1 MSTQE
6 NDSNNKKNGFNN
18 WMTGTRSNNMKE
30 VVKITD
36 ERGREEE
43 KNKEENKEENKYTI
57 TKSTLPS
64 VNTAD
69 VLSKEVK
76 DFEKSTNGSKVNA
89 ALFGKQAFELAG
101 TIAVTSAAGQA
112 IVAGLAATGVG
123 LPIAGLLGIIL
134 LLANKLALLFYY
146 NLQLH
151 STLLDV
157 LNIVSNCFRLN
168 DLINYTT
175 GIFTIY
181 FFGGADDNNNLIDNL
196 NTLNGENKGVYK
208 LLLEKALE
216 KKNNELEKVP
226 DPVPAPVLESSS
238 TQPQQGEI
246 AMVKIIEKG
255 GNPNDEEDKLI
266 KWIRP
271 NVAIQQRLFDK
282 LNDLTTLLLIIATDD
297 MIRTLYADTQIMESG
312 MSNLIEKVYKD
323 RDLKTTEEKKNMTR
337 IGRFTRA
344 FGRNSSK
351 FVRGFNRFTNGQF
364 LNQQLINELTLVN
377 GFFMLMKAQYDMT
390 IDYYERSMSKED
402 WTHIWKKYIQN
413 SSVYIE
419 YLVPSDISKT
429 ITEGRL
435 NISKEE
441 MELASTEA
449 ITIIIE
455 KKTEAAKAI
464 DEKKSTEPEGGGKR
478 KGIRKGN
485 KTRKRIK
492 TKRK

>member
-1 MSTQE
+1 
-6 NDSNNKKNGFNN
+6 
-18 WMTGTRSNNMKE
+18 
-30 VVKITD
+30 
-36 ERGREEE
+36 
-43 KNKEENKEENKYTI
+43 
-57 TKSTLPS
+57 
-64 VNTAD
+64 
-69 VLSKEVK
+69 
-76 DFEKSTNGSKVNA
+76 
-89 ALFGKQAFELAG
+89 
-101 TIAVTSAAGQA
+101 
-112 IVAGLAATGVG
+112 
-123 LPIAGLLGIIL
+123 
-134 LLANKLALLFYY
+134 
-146 NLQLH
+146 
-151 STLLDV
+151 
-157 LNIVSNCFRLN
+157 
-168 DLINYTT
+168 
-175 GIFTIY
+175 
-181 FFGGADDNNNLIDNL
+181 
-196 NTLNGENKGVYK
+196 
-208 LLLEKALE
+208 
-216 KKNNELEKVP
+216 
-226 DPVPAPVLESSS
+226 
-238 TQPQQGEI
+238 
-246 AMVKIIEKG
+246 
-255 GNPNDEEDKLI
+255 
-266 KWIRP
+266 
-271 NVAIQQRLFDK
+271 
-282 LNDLTTLLLIIATDD
+282 

-464 DEKKSTEPEGGGKR
+464 DEKKSTDSEGGGKR
-478 KGIRKGN
+478 KRIRKGN

-492 TKRK
+492 TRKKVRNIN